1 MHCKGKGKK
10 KSSSKV
16 RSYSMTKKKTAT
28 KKKPSSKVKSY
39 AMTKKKGKAFK
50 PCAKCPFP
58 SKCKKAGKCLLH
70 KH

>member
-10 KSSSKV
+10 KASSKV
-16 RSYSMTKKKTAT
+16 KSYSMTKKKA
-28 KKKPSSKVKSY
+28 PSKVRSY

-50 PCAKCPFP
+50 PCRGCPHP
-58 SKCKKAGKCLLH
+58 AKCKKAGKCLLH